1 MMKNEMTVEELDR
14 AIAVFKELREIAKS
28 KKDGPIAKSSVR
40 LQNKIIKTEISA
52 FSDVDANT
60 RYEWLR
66 GNGVSYHI
74 QSNESKNKI
83 KGIGKLVHASI
94 NDIDVAIYDN
104 EEKDEYVLVGE
115 FYTLPV
121 ELIYTAVSYSK
132 IIEPYVDRG
141 DQWGRPKDIDD
152 DF

>member
-1 MMKNEMTVEELDR
+1 L
-14 AIAVFKELREIAKS
+14 
-28 KKDGPIAKSSVR
+28 
-40 LQNKIIKTEISA
+40 
-52 FSDVDANT
+52 
-60 RYEWLR
+60 
-66 GNGVSYHI
+66 SYHI

-121 ELIYTAVSYSK
+121 ELIYTAVSHSK

-141 DQWGRPKDIDD
+141 DQWGRPKDIDN